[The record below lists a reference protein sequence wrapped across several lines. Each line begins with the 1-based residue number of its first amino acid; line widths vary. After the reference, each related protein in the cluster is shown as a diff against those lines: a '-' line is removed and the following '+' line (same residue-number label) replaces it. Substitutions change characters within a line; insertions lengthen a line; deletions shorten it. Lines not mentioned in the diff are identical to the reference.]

1 MTILVNKKPTRRA
14 SVAEL
19 KAQLSRF
26 LAVVKAGEEVIVT
39 ERGKPVARLRSI
51 EDADGENAHQVSL
64 VRAGLARPP
73 LRALP
78 NDFIHRPRPADPA
91 GRALTLL
98 LEERAE
104 GR

>member
-1 MTILVNKKPTRRA
+1 LKRVSIAV
-14 SVAEL
+14 L
-19 KAQLSRF
+19 KAHLSRY
-26 LAVVKAGEEVIVT
+26 LTAVKAGEEVVVT
-39 ERGKPVARLRSI
+39 ERGKPVARLRPVEPADRRSAHI
-51 EDADGENAHQVSL
+51 EAL

-73 LRALP
+73 LRSLP
-78 NDFIHRPRPADPA
+78 VDFFQRPRPADPS

>member
-1 MTILVNKKPTRRA
+1 MRDLMRRV

-26 LAVVKAGEEVIVT
+26 LAAVKAGEEVIVT
-39 ERGKPVARLRSI
+39 ERGKPVAQLRPVEAAERGS
-51 EDADGENAHQVSL
+51 AHLEEL

-73 LRALP
+73 VRPLPGDFLR
-78 NDFIHRPRPADPA
+78 RPRPADPR